1 LRGLETVSRGPETIS
16 GPWNRRFA
24 AAPYLR
30 RTAAPRPR
38 CPATGS
44 PSPRP
49 DLAREADRFARALD
63 TPEGRAAS
71 GLDAAA
77 FAGLA
82 ALVADLRAA
91 VTARAGAEAARRAA
105 VVVQRAAHRAA
116 TARLRALRRQASG
129 HTAMTDDLR
138 AAAGLPLVA
147 GLTALRRP
155 SGAVF
160 LDWTGP
166 TGGAL
171 RYEVFGRD
179 PDGAGAGAW
188 RLLGA
193 ATGTDFVDRTA
204 PPGRTRVYRV
214 EPCRG
219 ARRGEPSG
227 EAAVTF

>member
-1 LRGLETVSRGPETIS
+1 MKPPFRDGAL
-16 GPWNRRFA
+16 
-24 AAPYLR
+24 
-30 RTAAPRPR
+30 
-38 CPATGS
+38 
-44 PSPRP
+44 PSPHGSAPPPMPRDRLSVSP
-49 DLAREADRFARALD
+49 ADLAREADRFAHALD

-91 VTARAGAEAARRAA
+91 TRARLDAEAARRAA

-116 TARLRALRRQASG
+116 TARLRALRRQADG
-129 HTAMTDDLR
+129 HAAMTEALR
-138 AAAGLPLVA
+138 EAAGLPLRRRRRTAPLPVVD

-179 PDGAGAGAW
+179 PDGADPEAW

-193 ATGTDFVDRTA
+193 ATGTDFVDRSA
-204 PPGRTRVYRV
+204 PPGHPRVYRV

-227 EAAVTF
+227 QAVVTF